1 MRRFENVAIV
11 GVGLIGASI
20 GLGIRRRGLASR
32 VVGVGRRSS
41 TLEIAQKRG
50 AITDRATDLER
61 GVAQADLVVVCTPV
75 ATIVETVERVAR
87 ACPPHCLLTDAG
99 STKTAIVEALAG
111 EPRFIG
117 GHPLA
122 GGENSGP
129 QHGRADLFEG
139 RVVVLTPTAENRP
152 EDARTLEQFWT
163 DLGARVKRMDAREHD
178 RALAATSHLP
188 HLIAAALAGAT
199 PGRYAALVATGW
211 LDTTRIAAG
220 DPELWRQI
228 LLDNRDNVLHELDRF
243 GRTLGDL
250 RASLERAD
258 GVQLEEL
265 LTAAKRTRDALGS

>member
-20 GLGIRRRGLASR
+20 GLAVRRRGLASR

-41 TLEIAQKRG
+41 TLEVAHQCG
-50 AITDRATDLER
+50 AITDRAADLKQ
-61 GVAQADLVVVCTPV
+61 GVAEADLVVVCTPV
-75 ATIVETVERVAR
+75 ANIVETVERAAR

-99 STKTAIVEALAG
+99 STKAAIAEALAG
-111 EPRFIG
+111 EPRFVG

-139 RVVVLTPTAENRP
+139 RLVVLTPTAENRP
-152 EDARTLEQFWT
+152 EDVRTLEQFWAA
-163 DLGARVKRMDAREHD
+163 LGARVTRMDALEHD

-188 HLIAAALAGAT
+188 HLVAAALAGAT
-199 PGRYAALVATGW
+199 PEQYAALVATGW

-220 DPELWRQI
+220 DAELWRQI
-228 LLDNRDNVLHELDRF
+228 LLDNRENVLHALDRF
-243 GRTLGDL
+243 ERTLAEL
-250 RASLERAD
+250 RASLRRAD

-265 LTAAKRTRDALGS
+265 LTVGKRTRDALGS